1 MSSGGSLE
9 RGRRWEAYAAEYLA
23 GQGLKILTQG
33 YRCRLGELDIVASN
47 ATHLVIVEVR
57 ARQSSRFGSALETV
71 GHAKQRR
78 IVRATRHYLMRHPSA
93 MRLPLRFD
101 VLAIDGIENSEPEV
115 TWVRNAFDAA

>member
-1 MSSGGSLE
+1 MSRSRSLE
-9 RGRRWEAYAAEYLA
+9 SGRRWESFAAAWLTER
-23 GQGLKILTQG
+23 GLRILTQG
-33 YRCRLGELDIVASN
+33 YRCRLGEIDLIAAD

-57 ARQSSRFGSALETV
+57 ARRSSRFGRALETV
-71 GHAKQRR
+71 GLTKQQR

-101 VLAIDGIENSEPEV
+101 VLAIDRIDASEPEV